1 MTSSVSNTLSET
13 RTSYYTVSAKMNPVK
28 NSSGYMMVVEDS
40 LAWVSM
46 DYQYGTYQWLANRD
60 LAHKFSDKENALAAA
75 KSKLGPWYNSPK
87 LETIRVTK
95 VTETRTVVSE
105 EVDFD

>member
-1 MTSSVSNTLSET
+1 MTTLMSNRLSET

-46 DYQYGTYQWLANRD
+46 DYQYGTYQWLANKD
-60 LAHKFSDKENALAAA
+60 LAHKFSDKNNAIAAA
-75 KSKLGPWYNSPK
+75 KSKIGPWYNSPK

-95 VTETRTVVSE
+95 ITETRTVVSE
-105 EVDFD
+105 EVDLD